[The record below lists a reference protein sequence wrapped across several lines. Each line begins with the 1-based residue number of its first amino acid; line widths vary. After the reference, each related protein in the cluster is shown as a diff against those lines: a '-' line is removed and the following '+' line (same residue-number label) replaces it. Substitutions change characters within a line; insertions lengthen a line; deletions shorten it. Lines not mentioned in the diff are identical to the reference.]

1 MRTSYQTQ
9 QKTAVLD
16 FLRANAKRQ
25 FTVDELIS
33 AMGENAP
40 VKSTAYRLIN
50 KLCDEGSVRR
60 FSRDDTKCAVYQ
72 LAGEHCCSEHLH
84 IKCIDCGL
92 LVHLDHDAQDKLTK
106 STGFMI
112 DDGLSMLYGVCADC
126 ARRRR

>member
-50 KLCDEGSVRR
+50 KLCDEGKVRR

-84 IKCIDCGL
+84 IKCLDCGAL
-92 LVHLDHDAQDKLTK
+92 MHLDPAAQAMLTEK
-106 STGFMI
+106 TGFVI
-112 DDGLSMLYGVCADC
+112 DDLRSMLYGKCAAC
-126 ARRRR
+126 AGRDK

>member
-1 MRTSYQTQ
+1 MRSAYNTKQRS
-9 QKTAVLD
+9 AVLA
-16 FLRANAKRQ
+16 FFEEHPGEQ
-25 FTVDELIS
+25 FTIDELVLRLGAS
-33 AMGENAP
+33 
-40 VKSTAYRLIN
+40 KSTAYRLVG
-50 KLCDEGSVRR
+50 KLAEEGTLRR
-60 FSRDDTKCAVYQ
+60 FTREGTTRAAYQ
-72 LAGEHCCSEHLH
+72 LAGAHCCSEHLH